1 MIMTVNHN
9 LPQEP
14 GELSPWADS
23 AIDNAVSGTFQEPL
37 QVDALVVGGGYSG
50 LSTALHLAEQG
61 VSVVLLEARHVG
73 HGGSGRSAGLVNAG
87 VWKTPDYVIKQI
99 GQDAGDR
106 FNLALHDSP
115 SVVFDLVRRHRIECN
130 ADQTGPVNIAHKA
143 SAMSYLEDR
152 CEQMRKRGS
161 AVRMI
166 DGNEAQSISGSP
178 VYCHGGILDPN
189 AGTIQP
195 LSYVRGLANTAAE
208 LGAKIYQQ
216 SPLLKLSRDRNRW
229 LAETEAGQVIA
240 DQVILATNAYAD
252 ENSEGV
258 RESTLPVYIFHC
270 ATGPLPDSIAKTIV
284 PQRHGLWDTQLLMTS
299 SRIDTAGRLVMSS
312 VGSLQG
318 VFSFLR
324 RDWMTRSRDRL
335 YPQAK
340 GIPWSYRWTGQVGMT
355 STKLLRIQCLA
366 SGVFAPAG
374 YNGRGIGPGTVIGK
388 HLAQMLVSGNRD
400 EFPFPIEDLHREAWR
415 GSRSA
420 YYKYGTLALQFID
433 RR

>member
-1 MIMTVNHN
+1 MNHN
-9 LPQEP
+9 SPQEY
-14 GELSPWADS
+14 GELSLWADS
-23 AIDNAVSGTFQEPL
+23 AVDNPVSGTLQESL
-37 QVDALVVGGGYSG
+37 QADVLVVGGGYSG
-50 LSTALHLAEQG
+50 LSSALHLAEMG
-61 VSVVLLEARHVG
+61 VSVVLLEARNVG
-73 HGGSGRSAGLVNAG
+73 YGGSGRSAGLVNAG
-87 VWKTPDYVIKQI
+87 VWRTPDYVIKQI
-99 GQDAGDR
+99 GQDAGER
-106 FNLALHDSP
+106 FNMGLYDSP
-115 SVVFDLVRRHRIECN
+115 SVVFDLVRRHQIECN
-130 ADQTGPVNIAHKA
+130 ADQAGTVNIAHKVA
-143 SAMSYLEDR
+143 AMPYLEDR
-152 CEQMRKRGS
+152 CEQMRKLGS

-166 DGNEAQSISGSP
+166 DGDDAQLISGSP
-178 VYCHGGILDPN
+178 IYCHGGILDPN

-195 LSYVRGLANTAAE
+195 LSYVRGLANTAAD

-229 LAETEAGQVIA
+229 LAKTESGQVLA

-258 RESTLPVYIFHC
+258 RESTLPVYIFHF
-270 ATGPLPDSIAKTIV
+270 ATDPLPDSIAETIA
-284 PQRHGLWDTQLLMTS
+284 PQRHGIWDTQLLMTS

-318 VFSFLR
+318 VFSFLP

-340 GIPWSYRWTGQVGMT
+340 GIPWSYRWSGQVGMT
-355 STKLLRIQCLA
+355 STKMLRIQCLA

-388 HLAQMLVSGNRD
+388 HLAQMLVSGNRE

-415 GSRSA
+415 GPRSA

>member
-1 MIMTVNHN
+1 MNHN
-9 LPQEP
+9 LPQET
-14 GELSPWADS
+14 GEKSLWADS
-23 AIDNAVSGTFQEPL
+23 AIDNPVCATLQESL
-37 QVDALVVGGGYSG
+37 QADVLVVGGGYSG
-50 LSTALHLAEQG
+50 LSSALHLTEMG
-61 VSVVLLEARHVG
+61 VSVVLLEARNVG
-73 HGGSGRSAGLVNAG
+73 YGGSGRSAGLVNAG
-87 VWKTPDYVIKQI
+87 VWRTPDYVIKQI

-115 SVVFDLVRRHRIECN
+115 GVVFDLVQRCHINCN
-130 ADQTGPVNIAHKA
+130 ADQAGTVNIAHKA
-143 SAMSYLEDR
+143 STMPYLEDR
-152 CEQMRKRGS
+152 CEQMRKLGS

-166 DGNEAQSISGSP
+166 DGDEARSISGSP

-229 LAETEAGQVIA
+229 LAETEAGQVFA

-258 RESTLPVYIFHC
+258 RESTLPVYIFHF
-270 ATGPLPDSIAKTIV
+270 ATDPLPDSIAQTIV
-284 PQRHGLWDTQLLMTS
+284 PQRHGIWDTQLLMTS

-318 VFSFLR
+318 VFSFLP

-340 GIPWSYRWTGQVGMT
+340 GIPWSYRWSGQVGMT

-388 HLAQMLVSGNRD
+388 HLAQMLVSGNRE

-415 GSRSA
+415 GPRSA

>member
-1 MIMTVNHN
+1 MNHN
-9 LPQEP
+9 LPQET
-14 GELSPWADS
+14 GEISLWADS
-23 AIDNAVSGTFQEPL
+23 AIDNPVSATLQESL
-37 QVDALVVGGGYSG
+37 QADVLVVGGGYSG

-73 HGGSGRSAGLVNAG
+73 YGGSGRSAGLVNAG
-87 VWKTPDYVIKQI
+87 VWKTPDYVVKQL
-99 GQDAGDR
+99 GQEAGDR

-115 SVVFDLVRRHRIECN
+115 SVVFDLVRRHQIECD
-130 ADQTGPVNIAHKA
+130 ADQAGTVNIAHKA
-143 SAMSYLEDR
+143 SAMPYLEDR
-152 CEQMRKRGS
+152 CEQMRKLGS
-161 AVRMI
+161 SVRMI

-195 LSYVRGLANTAAE
+195 LSYVRGLANTAITR
-208 LGAKIYQQ
+208 GAKIYQQ
-216 SPLLKLSRDRNRW
+216 SPLLKLSRDGNRW
-229 LAETEAGQVIA
+229 LAETEAGQVQA

-270 ATGPLPDSIAKTIV
+270 ATDPLPDSIAETIV
-284 PQRHGLWDTQLLMTS
+284 PQRHGIWDTQLLMTS
-299 SRIDTAGRLVMSS
+299 SRIDTVGRLVMSG

-415 GSRSA
+415 GPRSA

>member
-1 MIMTVNHN
+1 MNHN
-9 LPQEP
+9 LPQET
-14 GELSPWADS
+14 GEKSLWADS
-23 AIDNAVSGTFQEPL
+23 AIDNPVSATLQESL
-37 QVDALVVGGGYSG
+37 QADVLVVGGGYSG
-50 LSTALHLAEQG
+50 LSSALHLAEMG
-61 VSVVLLEARHVG
+61 VSVVLLEARNVG
-73 HGGSGRSAGLVNAG
+73 YGGSGRSAGLVNAG

-99 GQDAGDR
+99 GQEAGDR

-115 SVVFDLVRRHRIECN
+115 GVVFDLVQRCHINCN
-130 ADQTGPVNIAHKA
+130 ADQAGTVNIAHKA
-143 SAMSYLEDR
+143 SAMPYLEDR
-152 CEQMRKRGS
+152 CEQMRKLGS

-166 DGNEAQSISGSP
+166 DGDEARSISGSP

-229 LAETEAGQVIA
+229 LAETEAGQVFA

-270 ATGPLPDSIAKTIV
+270 ATDPLPDSIAETIV
-284 PQRHGLWDTQLLMTS
+284 PQRHGIWDTQLLMTS
-299 SRIDTAGRLVMSS
+299 SRIDTAGRLVMSG

-415 GSRSA
+415 GPRSA

>member
-1 MIMTVNHN
+1 MPMNHN

-14 GELSPWADS
+14 GELSLWADS
-23 AIDNAVSGTFQEPL
+23 AIDIPVSLTLQESL
-37 QVDALVVGGGYSG
+37 QADVLVVGGGYSG
-50 LSTALHLAEQG
+50 LSSALHLAEQG
-61 VSVVLLEARHVG
+61 VSVVLLEARNVG
-73 HGGSGRSAGLVNAG
+73 YGGSGRSAGLVNTG

-99 GQDAGDR
+99 GQEAGDR

-115 SVVFDLVRRHRIECN
+115 GVVFDLVQRFDIDCN
-130 ADQTGPVNIAHKA
+130 ADQAGTVNIAHRA
-143 SAMSYLEDR
+143 SAMPYLEDR
-152 CEQMRKRGS
+152 CEQMRKLGS

-166 DGNEAQSISGSP
+166 DGDEAQSISGSP
-178 VYCHGGILDPN
+178 VYCHGGILDPK

-216 SPLLKLSRDRNRW
+216 SPLLKLSRDGNRW

-270 ATGPLPDSIAKTIV
+270 ATGPLPDSIAETIV

-299 SRIDTAGRLVMSS
+299 SRIDTSGRLVMSG

-415 GSRSA
+415 GPRSA
-420 YYKYGTLALQFID
+420 YYKYGTLALQLID

>member
-1 MIMTVNHN
+1 MNHN

-14 GELSPWADS
+14 GELSLWADS
-23 AIDNAVSGTFQEPL
+23 AIDIPVSATLQESL
-37 QVDALVVGGGYSG
+37 QADVLVVGGGYSG
-50 LSTALHLAEQG
+50 LSSALHLVEQG

-73 HGGSGRSAGLVNAG
+73 YGGSGRSAGLVNAG

-99 GQDAGDR
+99 GQEAGDR

-115 SVVFDLVRRHRIECN
+115 GVVFDLVQRCHIECN
-130 ADQTGPVNIAHKA
+130 ADQAGTVNIAHKA
-143 SAMSYLEDR
+143 SAMPYLEDR
-152 CEQMRKRGS
+152 CEQMRKLGS
-161 AVRMI
+161 SVRMI

-178 VYCHGGILDPN
+178 VYCHGGILDPK

-229 LAETEAGQVIA
+229 LAETEAGQVFA

-270 ATGPLPDSIAKTIV
+270 ATGPLPDPIAETII
-284 PQRHGLWDTQLLMTS
+284 PQRHGIWDTQLLMTS
-299 SRIDTAGRLVMSS
+299 SRIDTAGRLVMSG

-415 GSRSA
+415 GPRSA

>member
-1 MIMTVNHN
+1 MPMNHN

-14 GELSPWADS
+14 GELSLWADS
-23 AIDNAVSGTFQEPL
+23 ATDNPVSVTLQESL
-37 QVDALVVGGGYSG
+37 QADVLVVGGGYSG
-50 LSTALHLAEQG
+50 LSSALHLAEMG
-61 VSVVLLEARHVG
+61 VSVVLLEARNVG

-99 GQDAGDR
+99 GQEAGER
-106 FNLALHDSP
+106 FNMALYDSP
-115 SVVFDLVRRHRIECN
+115 SVVFDLVRRHQIECN
-130 ADQTGPVNIAHKA
+130 ADQAGTVNIAHKA
-143 SAMSYLEDR
+143 SAMPYLEDR
-152 CEQMRKRGS
+152 CEQMRKLGS

-178 VYCHGGILDPN
+178 VYCHGGILDPK

-195 LSYVRGLANTAAE
+195 LSYVRGLANAAAE

-216 SPLLKLSRDRNRW
+216 SPLLKLSRDGNRW
-229 LAETEAGQVIA
+229 LAETEAGQVLA

-270 ATGPLPDSIAKTIV
+270 ATGPLPDSIAETIV

-299 SRIDTAGRLVMSS
+299 SRIDTAGRLVMSG

-415 GSRSA
+415 GPRSA

>member
-1 MIMTVNHN
+1 MIHN

-14 GELSPWADS
+14 GELSLWADS
-23 AIDNAVSGTFQEPL
+23 AIDNPVSATLQESL
-37 QVDALVVGGGYSG
+37 QVDVLVVGGGYSG
-50 LSTALHLAEQG
+50 LSSALHLAEMG
-61 VSVVLLEARHVG
+61 VSVVLLEARNVG
-73 HGGSGRSAGLVNAG
+73 YGGSGRSAGLVNAG

-99 GQDAGDR
+99 GQEAGDR

-115 SVVFDLVRRHRIECN
+115 GVVFDLVRRCHINCN
-130 ADQTGPVNIAHKA
+130 ADQAGTVNIAHKA
-143 SAMSYLEDR
+143 SAMPYLEDR
-152 CEQMRKRGS
+152 CEQMRKLGS

-166 DGNEAQSISGSP
+166 DGDEAQSISGSP

-216 SPLLKLSRDRNRW
+216 APLLKLSRDRNRW
-229 LAETEAGQVIA
+229 LAKTESGQVLV

-270 ATGPLPDSIAKTIV
+270 ATDPLPDSIAETIV
-284 PQRHGLWDTQLLMTS
+284 PQRHGIWDTQLLMTS
-299 SRIDTAGRLVMSS
+299 SRIDSLGRLVMSG

-355 STKLLRIQCLA
+355 STKLLRIQCLTP
-366 SGVFAPAG
+366 GVFAPSG

-415 GSRSA
+415 GPRSA

>member
-1 MIMTVNHN
+1 MDHN
-9 LPQEP
+9 SPQEY
-14 GELSPWADS
+14 GEISLWADS
-23 AIDNAVSGTFQEPL
+23 AIDIPASPSLQESL
-37 QVDALVVGGGYSG
+37 QADVLVVGGGYSG
-50 LSTALHLAEQG
+50 LSSALHLAEMG
-61 VSVVLLEARHVG
+61 VSVVLLEASYVG
-73 HGGSGRSAGLVNAG
+73 YGGSGRSAGLVNSG

-99 GQDAGDR
+99 GQEAGER
-106 FNLALHDSP
+106 FNMALYDSP
-115 SVVFDLVRRHRIECN
+115 SVVFDLVQRHQIECN
-130 ADQTGPVNIAHKA
+130 ADQAGTVNIAHKA
-143 SAMSYLEDR
+143 SAMPYLEDR
-152 CEQMRKRGS
+152 CEQMRKLGS
-161 AVRMI
+161 SVRMI

-195 LSYVRGLANTAAE
+195 LSFVRGLANTAITM
-208 LGAKIYQQ
+208 GAKIYQQ
-216 SPLLKLSRDRNRW
+216 SPLLKLSRNRNRW
-229 LAETEAGQVIA
+229 LAKTESGQVLA

-270 ATGPLPDSIAKTIV
+270 ATDPLPDSIAETIV
-284 PQRHGLWDTQLLMTS
+284 PQRHGIWDTQLLMTS
-299 SRIDTAGRLVMSS
+299 SRIDTAGRLVMSG

-388 HLAQMLVSGNRD
+388 HLAQMLVSGSRD

-415 GSRSA
+415 GPRSA

>member
-1 MIMTVNHN
+1 MPMNHN

-14 GELSPWADS
+14 GELSLWADS
-23 AIDNAVSGTFQEPL
+23 AIDNPVSVALQESL
-37 QVDALVVGGGYSG
+37 QADVLVVGGGYSG
-50 LSTALHLAEQG
+50 LSSALHLAEMG
-61 VSVVLLEARHVG
+61 VSVVLLEARNVG
-73 HGGSGRSAGLVNAG
+73 YGGSGRSAGLVNAG

-99 GQDAGDR
+99 GQEAGDR

-115 SVVFDLVRRHRIECN
+115 GVVFDLVQRCHINCN
-130 ADQTGPVNIAHKA
+130 ADQAGTVNIAHRA
-143 SAMSYLEDR
+143 SAMPSLEDR
-152 CEQMRKRGS
+152 CEQMRKLGS

-216 SPLLKLSRDRNRW
+216 SPLLKLSRDHNRW
-229 LAETEAGQVIA
+229 LAETEAGQVFA

-270 ATGPLPDSIAKTIV
+270 ATGPLPDSIAETVV

-299 SRIDTAGRLVMSS
+299 SRIDTSGRLVMSG

-415 GSRSA
+415 GPRSA

>member
-1 MIMTVNHN
+1 MPMNHN

-14 GELSPWADS
+14 GELSLWADS
-23 AIDNAVSGTFQEPL
+23 AIDIPASATLQESL
-37 QVDALVVGGGYSG
+37 QADVLVVGGGYSG
-50 LSTALHLAEQG
+50 LSSALHLAEMG
-61 VSVVLLEARHVG
+61 VSVVLLEARNVG

-87 VWKTPDYVIKQI
+87 VWKSPDYVIKQI
-99 GQDAGDR
+99 GQEAGDR

-115 SVVFDLVRRHRIECN
+115 GVVFDLVQRCHINCN
-130 ADQTGPVNIAHKA
+130 ADQAGTVNIAHRA
-143 SAMSYLEDR
+143 SAMPYLEDR
-152 CEQMRKRGS
+152 CEQMRKLGS
-161 AVRMI
+161 SVRMI

-216 SPLLKLSRDRNRW
+216 SPLLKLSRDGNRW
-229 LAETEAGQVIA
+229 LAETETGQVFA

-252 ENSEGV
+252 KNSEGV

-270 ATGPLPDSIAKTIV
+270 ATGPLPVSIAETIV

-299 SRIDTAGRLVMSS
+299 SRIDTSGRLVMSG

-415 GSRSA
+415 GPRSA
-420 YYKYGTLALQFID
+420 YYKYGTLALQLID